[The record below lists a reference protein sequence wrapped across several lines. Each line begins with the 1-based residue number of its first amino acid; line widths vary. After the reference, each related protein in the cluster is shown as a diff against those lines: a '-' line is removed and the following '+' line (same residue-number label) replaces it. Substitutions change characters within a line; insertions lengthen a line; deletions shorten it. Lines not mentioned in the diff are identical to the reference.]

1 MKRRKTGGRA
11 QWRREGE
18 GEHTVKLRNQSNS
31 YGWRRR
37 EMTTQGSKV
46 H

>member
-18 GEHTVKLRNQSNS
+18 GEHTVKLRNSQIVMV
-31 YGWRRR
+31 GG
-37 EMTTQGSKV
+37 EEK
-46 H
+46 